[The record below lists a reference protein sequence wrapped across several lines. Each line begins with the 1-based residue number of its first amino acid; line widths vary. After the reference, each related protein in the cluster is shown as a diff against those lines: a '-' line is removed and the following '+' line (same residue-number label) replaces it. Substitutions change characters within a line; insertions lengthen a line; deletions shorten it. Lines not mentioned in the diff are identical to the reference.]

1 MSMKQKINQYLN
13 TLSPLDRSHS
23 IRVSIYARNFGKVLG
38 FNDHELK
45 ILSNTAIMHDIGK
58 SQISR
63 KILEKKGKLNTL
75 EFEQIKTHPAKSEEI
90 LLSIPGLKDYA
101 YITRHHH
108 ERWDGTG
115 YPDRLKEQD
124 IPLYSRIIS
133 IVDVYDALTS
143 KRPYREKVF
152 TPKEALKILVD
163 GMESQF
169 DPEMLKIFIR
179 NSNEILGLYHK
190 CSQLK
195 SVVNITKQQ
204 KII

>member
-1 MSMKQKINQYLN
+1 MSMKEKINQYLN
-13 TLSPLDRSHS
+13 TLPPLERSHS

-45 ILSNTAIMHDIGK
+45 ILSNTALMHDIGK

-63 KILEKKGKLNTL
+63 RILEKKDKLNTL
-75 EFEQIKTHPAKSEEI
+75 EFEQIKTHSAKSEEI

-101 YITRHHH
+101 YIARAHH

-115 YPDRLKEQD
+115 YPDKLKEQD

-143 KRPYREKVF
+143 KRPYRENVF

-163 GMESQF
+163 GMGSQF
-169 DPEMLKIFIR
+169 DISLLRLFIQNDYKMSR
-179 NSNEILGLYHK
+179 LVI
-190 CSQLK
+190 
-195 SVVNITKQQ
+195 
-204 KII
+204 